1 MDNKN
6 VFLQNEMNNI
16 KNNILIN
23 NKKLTECKNILKKIL
38 LIDGEEIGNET
49 LNIIIN
55 RNNECILN
63 INNII
68 NNL

>member
-38 LIDGEEIGNET
+38 LIDGEEIGSET